1 MVTDQSTADVDQ
13 VAGLSRRGLSTFA
26 TNIVSVPLALGFSIL
41 ISRLLGPAGKGSV
54 DIAFTFSTLLTLGVS
69 LSFVS
74 GITYEVAQRR
84 LVPRETALGLMIIA
98 GGQGIIAA
106 LITAAVFSAPLTS
119 PLLPPE
125 IPRLPFTVATGLSVS
140 FVIAWGY
147 MRGTFVGRQRIGI
160 VNLADLLAR
169 VIPLLGL
176 GLLAVFAAG
185 SGRRIE
191 AIEVIVLMIPAPAA
205 ALVLLLARER
215 PAGTIRLVPRTVLA
229 RVARFALPAYGVDL
243 LLYSTVRLD
252 LLLVGAFIGT
262 AAVGVYA
269 VSAALAQLMWLL
281 PQALAMVLLP
291 HVASDFSGER
301 GTATASAIAC
311 RVALATSGL
320 IALVLAA
327 VAPAVV
333 PLVYGQAFS
342 GAVIP
347 LWLLLPGV
355 VAFAPF
361 TVLAA
366 HIAGMGRPGVNVA
379 IAFVGFATMVSLDL
393 WLIPSAGIAGA
404 AVTSTA
410 AYMMMAVLTIGYF
423 LRATGSRPGDVL
435 LVRVSDVMSALGA
448 ARRILR
454 AP

>member
-1 MVTDQSTADVDQ
+1 MVTDHPTADVDQ

-26 TNIVSVPLALGFSIL
+26 TNIVSVPLALGYSIL

-54 DIAFTFSTLLTLGVS
+54 DIAFTFLTLLTLGVS

-84 LVPRETALGLMIIA
+84 LVPRETASGLMIIA
-98 GGQGIIAA
+98 VGQGILAA
-106 LITAAVFSAPLTS
+106 LITAAIFVMPFTANLM
-119 PLLPPE
+119 PPE
-125 IPRLPFTVATGLSVS
+125 FPRIPFTITTGMSVT

-147 MRGTFVGRQRIGI
+147 MRGTFVGRQRIRI

-169 VIPLLGL
+169 VIPLLGI
-176 GLLAVFAAG
+176 GLLAILAGVFRHPIQAY
-185 SGRRIE
+185 E
-191 AIEVIVLMIPAPAA
+191 AILVGIPAPAA
-205 ALVLLLARER
+205 ALVTLLASER
-215 PAGTIRLVPRTVLA
+215 PARRIALVRRAVLV
-229 RVARFALPAYGVDL
+229 RVARFALPAYAVDL
-243 LLYSTVRLD
+243 LVYSTVRLD

-262 AAVGVYA
+262 ASVGVYA

-291 HVASDFSGER
+291 HVASDLSGQH
-301 GTATASAIAC
+301 GTATASAIAS
-311 RVALATSGL
+311 RVALATSGM

-333 PLVYGQAFS
+333 PFVYGQPFA

-410 AYMMMAVLTIGYF
+410 AYMTMAVLTVGYF
-423 LRATGSRPGDVL
+423 LRATGSRPADVL

-448 ARRILR
+448 ARRIVR
-454 AP
+454 AR